1 MMSKNKTHSTA
12 EIPQGALNHG
22 EGKYI
27 SKFEY
32 FCVMLSRIGGM
43 FGTTLTGTLA
53 AAFVYEL
60 YFGPAGV
67 SADEIKTT
75 IEEWGFNTNTIW
87 TVGTTDGSTPE
98 LQMQS
103 SNATASLFIRVATAI
118 KDFIT
123 N

>member
-1 MMSKNKTHSTA
+1 MSKKKPISVT

-53 AAFVYEL
+53 AAFLHE
-60 YFGPAGV
+60 
-67 SADEIKTT
+67 
-75 IEEWGFNTNTIW
+75 
-87 TVGTTDGSTPE
+87 
-98 LQMQS
+98 
-103 SNATASLFIRVATAI
+103 R
-118 KDFIT
+118 
-123 N
+123 